1 MPHIPIPPSPMMT
14 TQQIIQKLQQVNVIS
29 TQGQTTNNLVVNP
42 NANVY
47 QQAIMDA
54 QQIRDIAMEQA
65 RITMIELMKQQTE
78 LKKTILTIENIDKI
92 RGAKYSEW
100 LSVGGVKEWDTHY
113 EFTLLDNDS
122 NQVETI
128 LLHRR
133 QTSDKRYIMEY
144 NNQTLWVTKDRL
156 NTIDAI
162 IECMK
167 EI

>member
-1 MPHIPIPPSPMMT
+1 MT
-14 TQQIIQKLQQVNVIS
+14 TQQIIQKLQQVNGIV
-29 TQGQTTNNLVVNP
+29 TAQGQTTNIVQP
-42 NANVY
+42 NSNV
-47 QQAIMDA
+47 A
-54 QQIRDIAMEQA
+54 QQIKDIAMEQA
-65 RITMIELMKQQTE
+65 KQTMIELMKQQTE
-78 LKKTILTIENIDKI
+78 LKKTVLTIENIDKI

-113 EFTLLDNDS
+113 EFTLLDEKHT
-122 NQVETI
+122 QVETI

-133 QTSDKRYIMEY
+133 QTSDKKYIMEY
-144 NNQTLWVTKDRL
+144 NNQTLWITKDRL